1 MFKCSFCG
9 KEYENALDR
18 AKCEI
23 ECDKANKAK
32 IEAERQNKL
41 KAEKAKR
48 IEEIDKAYAEYLET
62 CKSAKEKYLK
72 IAEQYNKDYGVT
84 AYNSCTNV
92 YPTNYFQDFIDK
104 LFRL

>member
-9 KEYENALDR
+9 KEYANALDR

-23 ECDKANKAK
+23 ECDKTNKVK

-48 IEEIDKAYAEYLET
+48 QEEVKKAYMEYLET

-72 IAEQYNKDYGVT
+72 IVEQYNKDYGVT
-84 AYNSCTNV
+84 AYNSCTNA
-92 YPTNYFQDFIDK
+92 YPTNYFQDIIDK